1 MSLLT
6 DDEIDAAWARSPQNN
21 LRDYAK
27 EIEAAVIRK
36 LAAVS
41 VEPVMKLA
49 DDYAELEAQSSYME
63 DQGTSTEMRDDY
75 PALKSDTAD
84 ARIALETA
92 VIEALAAARVQAL
105 EEAAKICECQ
115 WSTLEERD
123 AGIEFAEAIRAL
135 IGGLNV

>member
-1 MSLLT
+1 MILLT

-36 LAAVS
+36 LATVS
-41 VEPVMKLA
+41 MEPVGYRSRLGSGSYTYCRTPEFF
-49 DDYAELEAQSSYME
+49 DNAEPLY
-63 DQGTSTEMRDDY
+63 TT
-75 PALKSDTAD
+75 
-84 ARIALETA
+84 
-92 VIEALAAARVQAL
+92 EALAAARVQAI

-135 IGGLNV
+135 IGGKDGSAN

>member
-41 VEPVMKLA
+41 VEPFRRFQFRDGA
-49 DDYAELEAQSSYME
+49 
-63 DQGTSTEMRDDY
+63 TFPEMHPKMD
-75 PALKSDTAD
+75 
-84 ARIALETA
+84 LET
-92 VIEALAAARVQAL
+92 IDLYPQEALAAARVQAI
-105 EEAAKICECQ
+105 EEAAKICKCQ

>member
-36 LAAVS
+36 LATVS
-41 VEPVMKLA
+41 VEWPESA
-49 DDYAELEAQSSYME
+49 SSSHEVYLRE
-63 DQGTSTEMRDDY
+63 Q
-75 PALKSDTAD
+75 
-84 ARIALETA
+84 
-92 VIEALAAARVQAL
+92 IEPMLAAARVQAI
-105 EEAAKICECQ
+105 EGAAKICECQ

-135 IGGLNV
+135 IETPK

>member
-41 VEPVMKLA
+41 VEPCAWEVQRAMAGPHL
-49 DDYAELEAQSSYME
+49 SYSKTK
-63 DQGTSTEMRDDY
+63 G
-75 PALKSDTAD
+75 ALSNEPLYRAK
-84 ARIALETA
+84 
-92 VIEALAAARVQAL
+92 ALAAARVQ
-105 EEAAKICECQ
+105 ENERIAKHFETAHPAY
-115 WSTLEERD
+115 WDTVP
-123 AGIEFAEAIRAL
+123 ATIRAL
-135 IGGLNV
+135 VGGQK